1 MSELTNE
8 NLDFLKI
15 VNQINNWKK
24 QYVNNNL
31 YLVTFPESE
40 YQQLDNV
47 NFYVSTDANDSNL
60 TPLFESDPILDL
72 TRINICSNFKVNQID
87 CTTRVKTEN
96 ASLPITKIQIR
107 KIFPSNLLE
116 RESFFKR
123 LKERMT
129 ESEGET
135 QTAGRKHKKTRKNKK
150 SRKSMKSKKSIKR
163 RNLRKHKKSRKSH
176 KK

>member
-8 NLDFLKI
+8 NLDFLKT

-24 QYVNNNL
+24 QYVNNDL
-31 YLVTFPESE
+31 YLVTFPESQ
-40 YQQLDNV
+40 YSQVDNI
-47 NFYVSTDANDSNL
+47 NFYVSTDTNDGNL
-60 TPLFESDPILDL
+60 IPLFESDPILDL
-72 TRINICSNFKVNQID
+72 TRVNICSNFKMNQID

-96 ASLPITKIQIR
+96 GSLPITKIQIR

-129 ESEGET
+129 GNEEET
-135 QTAGRKHKKTRKNKK
+135 QTAGKKNKRTRKNKK
-150 SRKSMKSKKSIKR
+150 SRKYKKSVKR